1 MCYLLV
7 VQHMLEADLVFFII
21 KIELQFKLTEFQN
34 ESTLE
39 KLYKYIQIW
48 VLKQSCKCR
57 TCTFIQRQEEEKKNT
72 VRKVEG
78 QKVDFYLFF

>member
-1 MCYLLV
+1 MCYLLL

-39 KLYKYIQIW
+39 EIIQIYTNMGTKT
-48 VLKQSCKCR
+48 VLQMSYLHLHSTTR
-57 TCTFIQRQEEEKKNT
+57 RRKK
-72 VRKVEG
+72 KKHS
-78 QKVDFYLFF
+78 QKSGRSES